1 MIKRKDLVG
10 TKRKMSNIT
19 DEFKIEVLQNFGQ
32 YTKINPIRI
41 KMNNSEIQNALA
53 FTAKNII
60 IDL

>member
-1 MIKRKDLVG
+1 
-10 TKRKMSNIT
+10 MSNIT
-19 DEFKIEVLQNFGQ
+19 DESKIEVLQNFGQ